1 MRYNKE
7 AEVAKVKQA
16 GELRSAGGPGS
27 NHGGPRRPGG
37 GLGFYSKWNAMNT
50 MVCSE
55 EKRH

>member
-1 MRYNKE
+1 M
-7 AEVAKVKQA
+7 AKVKQA

-27 NHGGPRRPGG
+27 NHAGPRRPGG